1 MDLVERVPVATRPP
15 LDAIDATVV
24 ASWCEALR
32 VLGEPVPEDEAI
44 EQVAALERLK
54 SAAAAA
60 QARVTATL
68 RQTRV
73 ARETDAG
80 VPADQRGRGLADEI
94 ALARREHPSR
104 GSRHLGLA
112 RALVE
117 ELPRTLDH
125 LATGTTSE
133 WTATVMARETAVLE
147 PDDRRQVDAELAGRL
162 SEMTPRQVERAA
174 RARAQALD
182 AAAVVRRRA
191 RAVADRRVS
200 LRPQPDAM
208 ASLTGLVP
216 MEQGVAAWAVLR
228 RDAEA
233 RKAAGDARGIGQLM
247 ADLLVERVTGQGTAD
262 AVPVEVQLVMTPGT
276 LLGLSDAPADLPGH
290 GLLPAEVARVLV
302 LGDDVPPG
310 THAGIR
316 AGRAGTHAGG
326 DAGTRAGRAGTRAG
340 RDAGTD
346 AGPRAAIDAGPDA
359 VADADAADPGA
370 VWGGRPAA
378 RVWLRRVFTDEM
390 GRVCDVDSRR
400 RLFPAA
406 VQRLLRVRDGV
417 CRFPFCDAPVR
428 HADHVV
434 GVALGG
440 STSAANG
447 QGLCARHN
455 LVKALPG
462 WAAVVSASGT
472 EAVVVTTTPTGHRYC
487 SPVPP
492 VTELARRRGD
502 RTDDEPEVRPSEE
515 SRAWHGAEPH
525 VWHGEEAHVWQ
536 GEVQIWQDDW
546 DDEWSDDWWQ
556 DTG

>member
-326 DAGTRAGRAGTRAG
+326 DAGTRAGGDAGTRAG

-359 VADADAADPGA
+359 VADADADAADPGA

-472 EAVVVTTTPTGHRYC
+472 EAVVVTTTPTGHRYR

-492 VTELARRRGD
+492 VTELAQWRGGRQQDDDLRRGEARWRD
-502 RTDDEPEVRPSEE
+502 EE
-515 SRAWHGAEPH
+515 SRAREGDEQGAEPH
-525 VWHGEEAHVWQ
+525 VW
-536 GEVQIWQDDW
+536 QDEW
-546 DDEWSDDWWQ
+546 DDEWTDTWWQ

>member
-15 LDAIDATVV
+15 LDAIDEIDEIDEIDATVV
-24 ASWCEALR
+24 ASWCKALR
-32 VLGEPVPEDEAI
+32 ALGEPVLEDEAI

-68 RQTRV
+68 WQTRV

-147 PDDRRQVDAELAGRL
+147 REDRRQVDAELAGRL
-162 SEMTPRQVERAA
+162 PEMTPRQVERAA

-191 RAVADRRVS
+191 RAVAERRVS
-200 LRPQPDAM
+200 IRPQPDAM

-228 RDAEA
+228 RDAET

-290 GLLPAEVARVLV
+290 GLLPAEVARALV
-302 LGDDVPPG
+302 LGDDVPPD
-310 THAGIR
+310 TH
-316 AGRAGTHAGG
+316 
-326 DAGTRAGRAGTRAG
+326 AGTRAG

-346 AGPRAAIDAGPDA
+346 AGPRADIDAEPD
-359 VADADAADPGA
+359 ADADAADPGE

-434 GVALGG
+434 GVVLGG
-440 STSAANG
+440 STAAANG

-472 EAVVVTTTPTGHRYC
+472 DAVVVTTTPTGHRYR

-492 VTELARRRGD
+492 VTELARWRGGRQDDDLRR
-502 RTDDEPEVRPSEE
+502 DEAWWRDEE
-515 SRAWHGAEPH
+515 SRAREGDELGAEPH
-525 VWHGEEAHVWQ
+525 VW
-536 GEVQIWQDDW
+536 QDEW
-546 DDEWSDDWWQ
+546 DDGWSDDWWQ